1 MNAIS
6 PARFEDNLPELVK
19 IEQVSDGW
27 IKKYILTYEKPDG
40 SLYTYES
47 TSRKPLEA
55 YRNELLCNAQ
65 SSSNHHDQNE
75 SQATLASTLETRI
88 KNCDA
93 VCIVP
98 ELPDGSYLMIKEF
111 RYPVNG
117 VFAAFPAGLIDE
129 GEDIATTVD
138 RELREETGYRL
149 RKDIDQPIRALAQPG
164 FSSVGMTDQNVL
176 VVFAKVE
183 KAGDAHPESNEL
195 IESFILPGDS
205 IRNFLDATTYFL
217 GTRVQ
222 LLLELL
228 ASQRS

>member
-1 MNAIS
+1 MDAIS
-6 PARFEDNLPELVK
+6 PAQFEDNLPKLIKVD
-19 IEQVSDGW
+19 QVSDGW
-27 IKKYILTYEKPDG
+27 IKKYILTYKKPDG

-47 TSRKPLEA
+47 ASRKSRESYQA
-55 YRNELLCNAQ
+55 ELLSNAQ
-65 SSSNHHDQNE
+65 SHSDSHYQNE
-75 SQATLASTLETRI
+75 SQAALTSTLHERI

-111 RYPVNG
+111 RYPING

-138 RELREETGYRL
+138 RELREETGYCL
-149 RKDIDQPIRALAQPG
+149 RKDVDQPIRTLAQPG
-164 FSSVGMTDQNVL
+164 FSSVGMTDENVL

-195 IESFILPGDS
+195 IEPFILPEDS
-205 IRNFLDATTYFL
+205 IRNFLDTTTYFL

-228 ASQRS
+228 AAQHN

>member
-1 MNAIS
+1 MDVIS
-6 PARFEDNLPELVK
+6 PAQFEDNLPKLVK
-19 IEQVSDGW
+19 VEQVSNGW
-27 IKKYILTYEKPDG
+27 IKKYILTYEKPNG

-47 TSRKPLEA
+47 ASRKPLEA
-55 YRNELLCNAQ
+55 YQDELLSNAQ
-65 SSSNHHDQNE
+65 SSSNRHNQNK
-75 SQATLASTLETRI
+75 SQAALASTLETRI

-129 GEDIATTVD
+129 GEDISTTVD
-138 RELREETGYRL
+138 RELREETGYCL
-149 RKDIDQPIRALAQPG
+149 RRDVDQPIRTLAQPG
-164 FSSVGMTDQNVL
+164 FSSVGMTDENVL

-183 KAGDAHPESNEL
+183 KAGDAHPESNEF
-195 IESFILPGDS
+195 IEPFILPGDS
-205 IRNFLDATTYFL
+205 IRDFLDTTTYFL

-228 ASQRS
+228 AAQNS

>member
-6 PARFEDNLPELVK
+6 PAHFEDNLPELVK

-27 IKKYILTYEKPDG
+27 IKKYILAYEKPDG

-65 SSSNHHDQNE
+65 SSSNRHDQNE

-164 FSSVGMTDQNVL
+164 FSSVGMTDENVL

-205 IRNFLDATTYFL
+205 IRNFLDTTTYFL

>member
-6 PARFEDNLPELVK
+6 PAHFEDNLPELVK

-47 TSRKPLEA
+47 TSRKPLEV

-65 SSSNHHDQNE
+65 SSSNRHDQNE

-164 FSSVGMTDQNVL
+164 FSSVGMTDENVL

-205 IRNFLDATTYFL
+205 IRNFLDTTTYFL

>member
-6 PARFEDNLPELVK
+6 PAHFEDNLPELVK

-65 SSSNHHDQNE
+65 SSSNRHDQNE

-164 FSSVGMTDQNVL
+164 FSSVGMTDENVL

-183 KAGDAHPESNEL
+183 KARDAHPESNEL

-205 IRNFLDATTYFL
+205 IRNFLDTTTYFL

>member
-6 PARFEDNLPELVK
+6 PAHFEDNLPELVK

-65 SSSNHHDQNE
+65 SSSNRHDQNE

-164 FSSVGMTDQNVL
+164 FSSVGMTDENVL
-176 VVFAKVE
+176 VVFAKVD

-205 IRNFLDATTYFL
+205 IRNFLDTTTYFL

>member
-6 PARFEDNLPELVK
+6 PAHFEDNLPELVK

-65 SSSNHHDQNE
+65 SSSNRHDQNE

-138 RELREETGYRL
+138 RELREETGYHL
-149 RKDIDQPIRALAQPG
+149 RKDIDQHIRALAQPG
-164 FSSVGMTDQNVL
+164 FSSVGMTDENVL

-205 IRNFLDATTYFL
+205 IRNFLDTTTYFL

>member
-6 PARFEDNLPELVK
+6 PAHFEDNLPELVK

-65 SSSNHHDQNE
+65 SSSNRHDQNE

-164 FSSVGMTDQNVL
+164 FSSVGMTDENVL

-205 IRNFLDATTYFL
+205 IRNFLDTTTYFF

>member
-6 PARFEDNLPELVK
+6 PAHFEDNLPELVK

-65 SSSNHHDQNE
+65 SSSNRHDQNE

-164 FSSVGMTDQNVL
+164 FSSVGMTDENIL

-205 IRNFLDATTYFL
+205 IRNFLDTTTYFL

>member
-6 PARFEDNLPELVK
+6 PAHFEDNLPELVK

-65 SSSNHHDQNE
+65 SSSNRHDQNE

-98 ELPDGSYLMIKEF
+98 KLPDGSYLMIKEF

-164 FSSVGMTDQNVL
+164 FSSVGMTDENVL

-205 IRNFLDATTYFL
+205 IRNFIDTTTYFL

>member
-6 PARFEDNLPELVK
+6 PAHFEDNLPELVK

-65 SSSNHHDQNE
+65 SSSNRHDQNE

-129 GEDIATTVD
+129 GEDIATIVD

-164 FSSVGMTDQNVL
+164 FSSVGMTDENVL

-205 IRNFLDATTYFL
+205 IRNFLDTTTYFL

>member
-6 PARFEDNLPELVK
+6 PAHFEDNLPELVK

-65 SSSNHHDQNE
+65 SSSNRHDQNE

-164 FSSVGMTDQNVL
+164 FSSVGMTDENVL

-195 IESFILPGDS
+195 IESFILPEDS
-205 IRNFLDATTYFL
+205 IRNFLDTTTYFL

>member
-1 MNAIS
+1 MYATS
-6 PARFEDNLPELVK
+6 PAQFEDNLPKLIKV
-19 IEQVSDGW
+19 EQVSDGW
-27 IKKYILTYEKPDG
+27 IKKYILTYEKPNG

-47 TSRKPLEA
+47 ASRKPLEA
-55 YRNELLCNAQ
+55 YQDELLSNARSGCDLHQ
-65 SSSNHHDQNE
+65 IE
-75 SQATLASTLETRI
+75 SQAALASTLETRI

-98 ELPDGSYLMIKEF
+98 ELPDGSFLMIKEF

-117 VFAAFPAGLIDE
+117 VFVAFPAGLIDE
-129 GEDIATTVD
+129 GEDISTTVD
-138 RELREETGYRL
+138 RELREETGYCL
-149 RKDIDQPIRALAQPG
+149 RRDIDQPVRTLAQPG
-164 FSSVGMTDQNVL
+164 FSSVGMTDENVL

-195 IESFILPGDS
+195 IEPFILPRDS
-205 IRNFLDATTYFL
+205 IRDFLDTTTYFL

-228 ASQRS
+228 AAQNS

>member
-6 PARFEDNLPELVK
+6 PAHFEDNLPELVK

-65 SSSNHHDQNE
+65 SSSNRHDQNE

-117 VFAAFPAGLIDE
+117 VFVAFPAGLIDE

-164 FSSVGMTDQNVL
+164 FSSVGMTDENVL

-205 IRNFLDATTYFL
+205 IRNFLDTTTYFL

>member
-6 PARFEDNLPELVK
+6 PAQFEDNLPKLIKV
-19 IEQVSDGW
+19 EQVSDGW
-27 IKKYILTYEKPDG
+27 IKKYILTYEKPNG

-55 YRNELLCNAQ
+55 YQDELLNNARSGSDLHQ
-65 SSSNHHDQNE
+65 IE
-75 SQATLASTLETRI
+75 SQAALAPTLETRI

-129 GEDIATTVD
+129 GEDISTTVD
-138 RELREETGYRL
+138 RELREETGYCL
-149 RKDIDQPIRALAQPG
+149 RKDIDQPVRTLAQPG
-164 FSSVGMTDQNVL
+164 FSSVGMTDENVL

-183 KAGDAHPESNEL
+183 RAGDAHPESNEL
-195 IESFILPGDS
+195 IEPFILPGDS
-205 IRNFLDATTYFL
+205 IRDFLDTTTYFL

-228 ASQRS
+228 AAQNS

>member
-6 PARFEDNLPELVK
+6 PAHFEDNLPELAK

-65 SSSNHHDQNE
+65 SSSNRHDQNE

-164 FSSVGMTDQNVL
+164 FSSVGMTDENVL

-205 IRNFLDATTYFL
+205 IRNFLDTTTYFL

>member
-6 PARFEDNLPELVK
+6 PAHFEDNLPGLVK

-40 SLYTYES
+40 SFYTYES
-47 TSRKPLEA
+47 TSRKPLET

-65 SSSNHHDQNE
+65 SSSNRHDQNE

-164 FSSVGMTDQNVL
+164 FSSVGMTDENVL

-205 IRNFLDATTYFL
+205 IRNFLDTTTYFL
-217 GTRVQ
+217 GTRAQ